1 MAEGAHISEQIRTLV
16 GRITADEAFH
26 GGQQA
31 GMPWGAVRSTDD
43 LPADEHFRA
52 RGFFPDVEHPE
63 VGRSFAY
70 PGAAAIYPKSPWR
83 IYRRAPLI
91 GEDTQAVLDEIGVD
105 ASAFA
110 ALRAAGVV

>member
-1 MAEGAHISEQIRTLV
+1 MRVFENLINRIDRAAGNLFLFTGLQQFIARQPAGPGADIGI
-16 GRITADEAFH
+16 
-26 GGQQA
+26 
-31 GMPWGAVRSTDD
+31 
-43 LPADEHFRA
+43 HFRA